1 MKKIDDT
8 DKTSSSGLFRG
19 SEPLQEVRHRSAAQK
34 DVGDDGKDGLP
45 GGDDDATDTD
55 KGDADG
61 TDKGDTGDADG
72 KD

>member
-8 DKTSSSGLFRG
+8 DKMTASGLFLG
-19 SEPLQEVRHRSAAQK
+19 SEPLQDVRHRSAAQK

-45 GGDDDATDTD
+45 DGDDDAGDTD
-55 KGDADG
+55 EGDADG
-61 TDKGDTGDADG
+61 TDKSDTGDADG